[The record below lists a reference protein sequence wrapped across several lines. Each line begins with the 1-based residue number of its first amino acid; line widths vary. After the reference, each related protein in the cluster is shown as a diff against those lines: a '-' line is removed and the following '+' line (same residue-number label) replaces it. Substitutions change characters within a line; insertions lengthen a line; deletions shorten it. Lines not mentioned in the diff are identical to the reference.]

1 MRATTIEGS
10 FLVESNLPSR
20 SGGEKKKKRLEL
32 NEKKAKGVQRVG
44 ERTA

>member
-20 SGGEKKKKRLEL
+20 SGGEKKKRLEL

-44 ERTA
+44 ERTAY